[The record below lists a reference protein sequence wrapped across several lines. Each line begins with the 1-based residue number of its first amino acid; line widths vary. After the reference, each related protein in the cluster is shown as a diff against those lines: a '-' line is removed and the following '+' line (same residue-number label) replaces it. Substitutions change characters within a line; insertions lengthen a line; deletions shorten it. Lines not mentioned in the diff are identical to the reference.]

1 MAYNQLTQCDV
12 DASSVPA
19 DLDPSGSPAESHSA
33 FPPLSPDMGI
43 TKNQSNSEIVEP
55 PITRSR
61 EGSIPMRHPT
71 PGLESLQ
78 GAYTSNVVRLEQSAE
93 RLSLSSDI
101 GEEIRKMRLEQQRSD
116 SRRSSI
122 QQTQSE
128 ELFSAA
134 SLNRQLSYGHR
145 SHASHSIVETNSV
158 ARSGGFSPAAFF
170 VSPRG
175 SIKSGSWSNHNS
187 VKGRSASRGPRLTQV
202 TEPEQEG
209 KPLDSPLSTRFAPA
223 MPPLPSPTRAFEV
236 TSGPDSDPEAIEI
249 PMTQSPE
256 PEQQRVGEPAE
267 EEEQPRASQDTYRQA
282 MGLFSDFDG
291 THTEDPSLEPP
302 PSSQPP
308 LDRNRSQELL
318 SQLPT
323 VPRTPQDDM
332 VYYPAPVPMMLNLPK
347 RLSRLPAA
355 PKRAQR
361 QTQLIDSLAQD
372 ARKSAAWLPEIP
384 QISDDNHDGVA
395 ADDAHISSQP
405 HNHRTMA
412 NLPPQ
417 LRASMFFDHPAA
429 RQDVAIKGESAVATL
444 DSILDASAFA
454 PVSAF
459 TDHPIAGRVGADIY
473 GRTKERSRT
482 SIVPVELEEKRKRRS
497 SINNL
502 LKRSSTSDLLNE
514 TEKRK
519 SSMLGLGNFNKRKSS
534 SHQLGDALEHRDPKA
549 ANSHAGAA
557 HAHDEDVP
565 PEQGVD
571 YGEDGENFDIAEN
584 VQEDEGLQEHLEEGE
599 DTFTGAPTTL
609 LAELQMRKQ
618 QQKKR
623 TRTAATAFPD
633 GMQSTL
639 LQLDAVA
646 QLEKQNRFKKHT
658 TLAWEEPDDQP
669 MGMQD
674 EDDEDV
680 PLGMLYPPHQMDD
693 REKARRLQEARPLGL
708 IARRELEDN
717 EPLSHRRARLRGEPS
732 VRNSSMIQ
740 RGTPYALDFSN
751 LQNQD
756 QPQAQSDDEDGDETL
771 AQRRA
776 RMKATQIPVATR
788 RVSTDFASE
797 ILTQFGGLEPSP
809 LPPDS
814 PDPVKRT
821 NTKTPDL
828 DGVEET
834 LGQRR
839 KRLQAEAAA
848 RNVRS
853 EGNNAASVA
862 RPLLGTRRSMADIL
876 QAHPAAGAGMR
887 GVSNEFKYAPPPNSR
902 NTAWAAN
909 VNRQASLGGAV
920 GGAGPLYG
928 YAGGYGGM
936 ATGQAPPVQVDAR
949 QRDMID
955 RWRQSVMY

>member
-1 MAYNQLTQCDV
+1 MAYNQLTQDDV
-12 DASSVPA
+12 DASSARSGP
-19 DLDPSGSPAESHSA
+19 DPSGSPAESHSA
-33 FPPLSPDMGI
+33 FPPLSPDPSI
-43 TKNQSNSEIVEP
+43 AENHSASEIVQT

-71 PGLESLQ
+71 PGLESLK
-78 GAYTSNVVRLEQSAE
+78 GAYSSNVVRLEESAE

-122 QQTQSE
+122 QQAQSE

-145 SHASHSIVETNSV
+145 SHASNSIVETNSL
-158 ARSGGFSPAAFF
+158 ARSGGFSPAAYFA
-170 VSPRG
+170 SPRG
-175 SIKSGSWSNHNS
+175 SVKSGSRSHHNS
-187 VKGRSASRGPRLTQV
+187 VKGRSASQGPRLTQV

-209 KPLDSPLSTRFAPA
+209 KPLDSPLSTRFTPA
-223 MPPLPSPTRAFEV
+223 VPPLPSPTTSPQV
-236 TSGPDSDPEAIEI
+236 TSEI
-249 PMTQSPE
+249 SPNLDETEILMTQSPE
-256 PEQQRVGEPAE
+256 ADQEQDGEAAE

-282 MGLFSDFDG
+282 IGLFSDFDG
-291 THTEDPSLEPP
+291 THTQDPSLEPP
-302 PSSQPP
+302 PPI
-308 LDRNRSQELL
+308 LDRSKSQERL

-323 VPRTPQDDM
+323 VERPLQDDM

-347 RLSRLPAA
+347 RLSKLSAA

-361 QTQLIDSLAQD
+361 QSQLLDSLAQN

-384 QISDDNHDGVA
+384 QISEDSRDDVPGH
-395 ADDAHISSQP
+395 DAHSLSQA
-405 HNHRTMA
+405 HDRQSVA
-412 NLPPQ
+412 RLPPQ
-417 LRASMFFDHPAA
+417 LRASMFFDVPSA

-459 TDHPIAGRVGADIY
+459 TDHPIAGRRGANIY
-473 GRTKERSRT
+473 GRTQERSRT
-482 SIVPVELEEKRKRRS
+482 SVVPVDLEEKRKRRS
-497 SINNL
+497 SISNL
-502 LKRSSTSDLLNE
+502 LKRSSTLDLLNE
-514 TEKRK
+514 GEKRR
-519 SSMLGLGNFNKRKSS
+519 SSMLGLGVMNKRKSS
-534 SHQLGDALEHRDPKA
+534 GHQLGDTQDQADPDLSNHQAVVANYEDEYPEHGVNEDEDALEGEALQD
-549 ANSHAGAA
+549 GA
-557 HAHDEDVP
+557 E
-565 PEQGVD
+565 EQGD
-571 YGEDGENFDIAEN
+571 D
-584 VQEDEGLQEHLEEGE
+584 L
-599 DTFTGAPTTL
+599 FTGAPTTL

-618 QQKKR
+618 EQKKR

-658 TLAWEEPDDQP
+658 TLAWEDPDAQLL
-669 MGMQD
+669 GMQN

-680 PLGMLYPPHQMDD
+680 PLGMLYPPHQIDE
-693 REKARRLQEARPLGL
+693 REKARRLEEKRPPGL
-708 IARRELEDN
+708 IAKRELEDN

-732 VRNSSMIQ
+732 PSMVQADTI
-740 RGTPYALDFSN
+740 YAHDFLN
-751 LQNQD
+751 PQNQD
-756 QPQAQSDDEDGDETL
+756 QPQPESDDEHADETL

-821 NTKTPDL
+821 TTKTPDL

-848 RNVRS
+848 RTVQS
-853 EGNNAASVA
+853 EGNNIATQT
-862 RPLLGTRRSMADIL
+862 RPALATRRSLADIL
-876 QAHPAAGAGMR
+876 QAHPAAGAGVR
-887 GVSNEFKYAPPPNSR
+887 GVSNEFKYAPPPTMR

-909 VNRQASLGGAV
+909 VNRQASLG
-920 GGAGPLYG
+920 
-928 YAGGYGGM
+928 YARGYGSM
-936 ATGQAPPVQVDAR
+936 VAGQAPPVPVDAR